1 MKGWT
6 SKGIFVGDDSS
17 VGSVNIVI
25 FVAVNSIG
33 RFLKDWALVIS
44 MCAGAA
50 AYIVYHNCPAL
61 HPVGPLVHEVIVRL
75 QPVLI
80 FAMLFF
86 AFSKVDPRKM
96 RFRPWMLPAL
106 LIQVGIFAAMVL
118 LVHFIPMKPGLRLLA
133 ETAMLCFIC
142 PTATACSVVAGKL
155 GADVNAV
162 VTYTVLINIAVAL
175 VCPLMLPLVGDVQG
189 LSFGMAFLGIL
200 RKIFPTLIVPFL
212 LAWLLRIVWPKGHDW
227 VEAHSGIS
235 FVIWVF
241 SLSLAILMS
250 TRSIMLSAAGLEAIV
265 LIALMSLLCC
275 VVQFALGRRLAGVTA
290 GQSLGQKNTVFAIWL
305 AYTFLNPL
313 ISVAGGF
320 YSIWHNIFNSIQLK
334 RYSQC
339 SAGQVASSL

>member
-227 VEAHSGIS
+227 VEAHSSIS
-235 FVIWVF
+235 FIIWVF

>member
-1 MKGWT
+1 M
-6 SKGIFVGDDSS
+6 IPS
-17 VGSVNIVI
+17 VGSANIAI
-25 FVAVNSIG
+25 FVAVNPIG
-33 RFLKDWALVIS
+33 QFFKDWALVIS
-44 MCAGAA
+44 MCVGAA
-50 AYIVYHNCPAL
+50 AYIIYHNCPAL
-61 HPVGPLVHEVIVRL
+61 HPIGPLVHEAVACL
-75 QPVLI
+75 QPAMI

-96 RFRPWMLPAL
+96 RLRSWMLPAL
-106 LIQVGIFAAMVL
+106 LIQAGLFTAMVL
-118 LVHFIPMKPGLRLLA
+118 VVHFVPMAPGLRLLA

-162 VTYTVLINIAVAL
+162 VTYTVLINLAVAV
-175 VCPLMLPLVGDVQG
+175 VCPLLLPLVGDVQG

-200 RKIFPTLIVPFL
+200 GKIFPTLIVPFL
-212 LAWLLRIVWPKGHDW
+212 LAWLLRIAWPKGHDW

-235 FVIWVF
+235 FIIWVF
-241 SLSLAILMS
+241 SLSLAIMIS
-250 TRSIMLSAAGLEAIV
+250 TRSIILSGAGLESIS

-275 VVQFALGRRLAGVTA
+275 IAQFAMGRKLSGVTA

-313 ISVAGGF
+313 VSVAGGF
-320 YSIWHNIFNSIQLK
+320 YSIWHNLFNSIQLK
-334 RYSQC
+334 RHSQC

>member
-118 LVHFIPMKPGLRLLA
+118 LVHFIPMKPEFRLLA

-212 LAWLLRIVWPKGHDW
+212 LAWLLRIVWPRGHDW

-235 FVIWVF
+235 FIIWVF

-265 LIALMSLLCC
+265 LIALMSLLGC

-334 RYSQC
+334 RHSQC

>member
-1 MKGWT
+1 MRNC
-6 SKGIFVGDDSS
+6 D
-17 VGSVNIVI
+17 
-25 FVAVNSIG
+25 IG

-50 AYIVYHNCPAL
+50 AYIIYHNCPAL
-61 HPVGPLVHEVIVRL
+61 HPVGPLVHEVVVRL
-75 QPVLI
+75 QPAMI

-96 RFRPWMLPAL
+96 RLRPWMLPAL
-106 LIQVGIFAAMVL
+106 LIQVGVFASMVL
-118 LVHFIPMKPGLRLLA
+118 MVHFIPMKPELRLLA

-200 RKIFPTLIVPFL
+200 GKIFPTLIVPFL
-212 LAWLLRIVWPKGHDW
+212 LAWLLRVVWPKGHDW
-227 VEAHSGIS
+227 VESHSGIS
-235 FVIWVF
+235 FIIWVF

-250 TRSIMLSAAGLEAIV
+250 TRSIMLSGAGLEAIV

-275 VVQFALGRRLAGVTA
+275 VAQFAIGRRLAGVTA

-313 ISVAGGF
+313 VSVAGGF

-334 RYSQC
+334 RHSQC

>member
-334 RYSQC
+334 RHSQC

>member
-61 HPVGPLVHEVIVRL
+61 HPVGPLVHEVVVRL

-334 RYSQC
+334 RHSQC